1 MINLILLDD
10 ISLQPNCVYDVYVSI
25 EGALSGWTTVVDS
38 DSSITALGLAGI
50 GEEAF
55 SGPSTAILTLLYTGS
70 DDRYYET
77 GATVAQAKTE
87 Q

>member
-10 ISLQPNCVYDVYVSI
+10 ITFQPNCVYDVYVSI

-38 DSSITALGLAGI
+38 DSNITAFGLAGI
-50 GEEAF
+50 GDEAF
-55 SGPSTAILTLLYTGS
+55 DGPSTAILTLLYTGPE
-70 DDRYYET
+70 DHYYET